1 MNLSDEERFL
11 FRDVYNLPRQSIQKG
26 LDLVIKDT
34 KLKLT
39 KIGYEIAKPAKNL
52 WLKSLGK
59 TATIEMGLPLSASI
73 GNSLFNVI
81 KNKNITNFTVEE
93 LAFIQQS
100 IKRSLEP
107 LSPEK
112 ALVAANGVIEN
123 LENFKSVQDIS
134 DNILQWSGREPTPEE
149 MEKINKL
156 REKLKWNKIEPKK

>member
-1 MNLSDEERFL
+1 
-11 FRDVYNLPRQSIQKG
+11 
-26 LDLVIKDT
+26 
-34 KLKLT
+34 
-39 KIGYEIAKPAKNL
+39 
-52 WLKSLGK
+52 
-59 TATIEMGLPLSASI
+59 MGLPLSASI